1 MHRLPFVKKF
11 LFVYLIS
18 VTLVL
23 IYFIIKMLFSQERE
37 IEYKS
42 FAKPLQEV
50 KTQVVIEKSKDERTP
65 LLVLPKK

>member
-23 IYFIIKMLFSQERE
+23 IYFIIKMLFLQERK

-42 FAKPLQEV
+42 FSKPLQEV

-65 LLVLPKK
+65 LLLLPKK